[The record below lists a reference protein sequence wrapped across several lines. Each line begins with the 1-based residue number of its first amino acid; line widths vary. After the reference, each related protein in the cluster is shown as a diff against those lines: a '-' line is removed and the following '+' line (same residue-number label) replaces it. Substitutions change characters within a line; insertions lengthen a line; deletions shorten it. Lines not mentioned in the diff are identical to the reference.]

1 MARLRDK
8 MREDLQLRG
17 LRTNTIDTYI
27 GCVRRFVEY
36 FALPPAKLGAA
47 EVRCYLLHLIR
58 EAKVAP
64 PTVNTYAAA
73 ISFLFKVTLKRA
85 DVVADVVRMKTPMHL
100 PRFLSGTEV
109 ERLLAALQT
118 LKHRA
123 MVMLAYG
130 AGLRVSEVARL
141 EIADIDAKR
150 MVMHI
155 RDAKRGR
162 ERYVMLSPLLLA
174 TLRAYWKSARL
185 SGPRLFPGR
194 DPSKPITRAAIHKAI
209 CKAAREAGITKRLGP
224 HVLRHSFATHL
235 LEGGTDLRTLQV
247 LLGHAS
253 LGSTVR
259 YLHVT
264 TARVQELRSPLDDL
278 GTPQG
283 RRYG

>member
-1 MARLRDK
+1 MVRLRDK

-17 LRTNTIDTYI
+17 LRSNTIDTYI
-27 GCVRRFVEY
+27 GCVRRFVEH

-47 EVRCYLLHLIR
+47 EVRRYLLHLIR

-64 PTVNTYAAA
+64 PTVNIYAAA
-73 ISFLFKVTLKRA
+73 ISFLFKVTLKRPH
-85 DVVADVVRMKTPMHL
+85 VVAEVVRMKTPMHL

-109 ERLLAALQT
+109 ERLLAALPT

-123 MVMLAYG
+123 MIMLAYG

-141 EIADIDAKR
+141 EIGDIDAKR
-150 MVMHI
+150 MVLHI

-162 ERYVMLSPLLLA
+162 ERYVMLSPRLLA
-174 TLRAYWKSARL
+174 ALRAYWKSARP

-209 CKAAREAGITKRLGP
+209 CKAAREAGIAKRLGP